1 MERFLKKGD
10 KENKKSKNKYA
21 VSFERTVL
29 DRIEKYQEN
38 YFRWIEDF
46 RLPTTD
52 NLCERGLCGIKSHM
66 KISGQFDSEK
76 TAKYYAA
83 VKTYVETCRKN
94 HINEMEELSRL
105 CATVFSMTIACR
117 V

>member
-1 MERFLKKGD
+1 MKKGD

-21 VSFERTVL
+21 VSFERNVL

-38 YFRWIEDF
+38 YFRWVEDF

-52 NLCERGLCGIKSHM
+52 NLSERGLCGIKSHM

-76 TAKYYAA
+76 TAKYYAT

-94 HINEMEELSRL
+94 HINEMEALSRL